1 MTMPMQEL
9 IDLMARLRDP
19 DGGCPWDLE
28 QSHTSIAPYA
38 LEEAYEVVDAIERAD
53 PAALKEELGDLLL
66 QVVFHAQLAR
76 ERGVFDLEAVIRG
89 ICDKLVRRHPH
100 VFGDVRV
107 AGASEQSRLWEDQK
121 LREKEARDA
130 GSVLDDVPLAL
141 PALPRSQKLGK
152 RAAQL
157 GFDWPNAS
165 GAREKVGEEIAELD
179 AAVESGEPAAV
190 AAELGDVLFAVTNYA
205 RHLGADAEAALRGAN
220 RRFER
225 RFRHVEAR
233 RAAQGARATLE
244 ELERFWV
251 EAKVAER
258 ERG

>member
-1 MTMPMQEL
+1 MPIQEL

-19 DGGCPWDLE
+19 DRGCPWDLE
-28 QSHTSIAPYA
+28 QNHASIAPYT

-53 PAALKEELGDLLL
+53 LAGLEDELGDLLL

-76 ERGVFDLEAVIRG
+76 ERGAFDLEAVIRG

-100 VFGDVRV
+100 VFGDVRI
-107 AGASEQSRLWEDQK
+107 AGATEQSRLWEDQK
-121 LREKEARDA
+121 LREKEARGA

-141 PALPRSQKLGK
+141 PALPRAEKLGK

-157 GFDWPNAS
+157 GFDWPSAG
-165 GAREKVGEEIAELD
+165 GARDKIGEEIAELD
-179 AAVESGEPAAV
+179 AAAASGEPAAIE
-190 AAELGDVLFAVTNYA
+190 AELGDLLFAVANFA
-205 RHLGADAEAALRGAN
+205 RHLRVDAEAALRGAN

-244 ELERFWV
+244 ELERFWL
-251 EAKVAER
+251 EAKAAER
-258 ERG
+258 ERR